1 MIENLGPSNILSR
14 ILNIL
19 SVVFP
24 LLIVIVLIVMGRN
37 NRDSCFIVRTGFQF
51 FLPEVLSFHNLFL
64 FVREY
69 LYPL

>member
-37 NRDSCFIVRTGFQF
+37 NRD
-51 FLPEVLSFHNLFL
+51 
-64 FVREY
+64 
-69 LYPL
+69 